1 MSTPATQP
9 TTERS
14 RYRDGWLAETR
25 LPSVTP
31 DSTRS
36 PAHDTG
42 GGPAASAGEDTR
54 WRAGARRDQSAQAR
68 LSAADERD
76 VIAHTR
82 DLQALARD
90 QASDARNLKLAQRDA
105 ADEHNNGART
115 VSGSEVIVLAAAKRK
130 RAARLRA
137 QAAEQDAR
145 AAEDR
150 HAAATDREQAAL
162 QRVHA
167 LVDRERLADALALA
181 ANDALT
187 GARVRAAGL
196 VELDRELDRCRRTN
210 GQLAVAYVDVIGLKA
225 LNDSAGHSAGD
236 ELLERV
242 VTHIR
247 SHLRSYDLII
257 RVGGDEFVCAMS
269 DMTLLDA
276 RQRFHDVAA
285 TLTAEPQAG
294 AIRSGLA
301 QLTAHDTAAQL
312 IARADRELLDSPHT
326 NH

>member
-1 MSTPATQP
+1 
-9 TTERS
+9 
-14 RYRDGWLAETR
+14 
-25 LPSVTP
+25 
-31 DSTRS
+31 
-36 PAHDTG
+36 
-42 GGPAASAGEDTR
+42 
-54 WRAGARRDQSAQAR
+54 
-68 LSAADERD
+68 
-76 VIAHTR
+76 
-82 DLQALARD
+82 
-90 QASDARNLKLAQRDA
+90 
-105 ADEHNNGART
+105 
-115 VSGSEVIVLAAAKRK
+115 VL
-130 RAARLRA
+130 
-137 QAAEQDAR
+137 
-145 AAEDR
+145 
-150 HAAATDREQAAL
+150 
-162 QRVHA
+162 
-167 LVDRERLADALALA
+167 
-181 ANDALT
+181 
-187 GARVRAAGL
+187 RAAGL

-312 IARADRELLDSPHT
+312 IARADRDLLDSPHT